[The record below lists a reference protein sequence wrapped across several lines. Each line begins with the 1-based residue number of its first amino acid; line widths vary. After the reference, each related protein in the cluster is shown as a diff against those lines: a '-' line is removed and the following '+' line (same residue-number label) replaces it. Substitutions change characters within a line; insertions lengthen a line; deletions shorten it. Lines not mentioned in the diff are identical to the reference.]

1 MYLVHDAEMECDVF
15 LDDDPRSAGFAG
27 EVVEGVSL
35 EDDELEG
42 PVWDHGSTR
51 PQLLLAVAA
60 DDPKKFKVFSSEDEV
75 ASARLSH
82 DRHDLCLRH
91 DLVALPAGHRSRRT
105 LIRQPF

>member
-75 ASARLSH
+75 ANAGYRTIATTYAYDTTWSRY
-82 DRHDLCLRH
+82 LR
-91 DLVALPAGHRSRRT
+91 ATGRGEP
-105 LIRQPF
+105 